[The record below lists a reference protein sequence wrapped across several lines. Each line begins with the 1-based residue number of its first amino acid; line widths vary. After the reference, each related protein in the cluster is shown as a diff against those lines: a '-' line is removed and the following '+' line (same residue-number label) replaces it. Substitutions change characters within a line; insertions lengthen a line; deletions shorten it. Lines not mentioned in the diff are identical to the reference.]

1 MKNGCRLIKFPRLID
16 SRGSLSFFQK
26 GDNIPFDIKRTS
38 IINNSSIL
46 KKNGITF
53 KNQDELILVLKGSIY
68 IKVIYENLEQNIL
81 LNKPNEGLY
90 IPKMTWRNIY
100 KMDENTVTLVVGSGF
115 NDEKILYK
123 EAIVFNE

>member
-81 LNKPNEGLY
+81 LDKPNEGLY

-100 KMDENTVTLVVGSGF
+100 KMDENTVVLVVGSGF
-115 NDEKILYK
+115 NDDKKYFTKRL
-123 EAIVFNE
+123 